1 MSKVV
6 LLLTTWPDK
15 SSAEQAARH
24 WVNKK
29 LAACVNIL
37 PSMLSIYHWEGKL
50 NQGSEHQ
57 LVIKTAQSKSE
68 ALKQAILKQHPYE
81 CPEILI
87 LPCNGGH
94 QDYLNWI
101 TGYVK

>member
-1 MSKVV
+1 MSQVV
-6 LLLTTWPDK
+6 LMLTTWPDK
-15 SSAEQAARH
+15 TAAEQAAKT

-37 PSMLSIYHWEGKL
+37 PAMLSIYHWDGKTISD
-50 NQGSEHQ
+50 NEHQ
-57 LVIKTAQSKSE
+57 LLIKTTQKNSD
-68 ALKQAILKQHPYE
+68 ALKQAILEAHPYE

-87 LPCNGGH
+87 LPVNGGH

-101 TGYVK
+101 TGYAQ

>member
-1 MSKVV
+1 MSQVV
-6 LLLTTWPDK
+6 LILTTWPDK
-15 SSAEQAARH
+15 SAAEQAAKN

-37 PSMLSIYHWEGKL
+37 PQMRSIYHWDGKTH
-50 NQGSEHQ
+50 SSTEHQ
-57 LVIKTAQSKSE
+57 LLIKTTHNNSE
-68 ALKQAILKQHPYE
+68 ALKQAILEEHPYE

-87 LPCNGGH
+87 LPINGGH

-101 TGYVK
+101 TGYVQ